1 MKTFM
6 QLNISIKQLS
16 HEKFENNKGRIRRR
30 TDNIMANRRRTDN
43 IMANRRRTDNIMA
56 NRKRTKG

>member
-30 TDNIMANRRRTDN
+30 TDNIMAIESKIIIIKIDLFKSIKMSN
-43 IMANRRRTDNIMA
+43 
-56 NRKRTKG
+56 

>member
-43 IMANRRRTDNIMA
+43 IMANR
-56 NRKRTKG
+56 KRTKG